1 MRVPLAD
8 LQTQHKE
15 LRPELDKA
23 YNEVMESCQFI
34 LGPNVTAFEKETAAL
49 SGTKFGLGV
58 NSGTDALLL
67 SLLALGI
74 GAGDEVITTPF
85 TFVATAETICLA
97 GATPIFADIDAA
109 TFNLDAK
116 SVRSK
121 ITPRTKAIMPVHL
134 FGQTPDMAAF
144 AQISAEHNIPIIAD
158 GAQAI
163 GASFNGKPIGELAPL
178 TTLSF
183 FPTKNMGACGDAGMI
198 LTDDADLA
206 EQVRLLR
213 FHGSGGGYIY
223 KKIGYCTRLDE
234 LQAAFLRVK
243 LRYLTQWN
251 DSRRANAASYQEG
264 LSGLEEHLILPTEI
278 EGGHHVYHQYTL
290 RVLNG
295 RRDEL
300 LAYLKENGIGCGV
313 YYPLALHLQEA
324 YNSLGYKDNDL
335 PISEETCREVL
346 SIPIHQGLEDD
357 QVGFVINTLRAFFQE
372 NT

>member
-8 LQTQHKE
+8 LPAQHKE
-15 LRPELDKA
+15 LRPELNKA
-23 YNEVMESCQFI
+23 FDEVMESCQFI
-34 LGPNVTAFEKETAAL
+34 LGQNVTAFEKEMAEL

-67 SLLALGI
+67 SILALGI

-109 TFNLDAK
+109 TFNLDAD

-134 FGQTPDMAAF
+134 FGQTADMTAF
-144 AQISAEHNIPIIAD
+144 AEIAKEYNIPIIAD

-163 GASFNGKPIGELAPL
+163 GASFGGRPIGELAPL

-183 FPTKNMGACGDAGMI
+183 FPTKNMGACGDAGLI

-206 EQVRLLR
+206 EQIRLLR

-243 LRYLTQWN
+243 LRYLEQWN
-251 DSRRANAASYQEG
+251 DSRRANAAAYSTG
-264 LSGLEEHLILPTEI
+264 LAGLEEHVVLPAEI
-278 EGGHHVYHQYTL
+278 EGGLHVYHQYTL
-290 RVLNG
+290 RVLSG
-295 RRDEL
+295 RRDGL
-300 LAYLKENGIGCGV
+300 QAFLKENGIGCAV

-324 YNSLGYKDNDL
+324 YNSLGYQENDL
-335 PISEETCREVL
+335 PISEQTCREVL

-357 QVGFVINTLRAFFQE
+357 QVGYVIDKVQEFFK
-372 NT
+372 